1 MSKPTQNKKLVLVAM
16 IFAVSMMFIDQ
27 TIVALAIPSLSKHL
41 SLSSTGAQW
50 IVNGYLLS
58 LSALFAFG
66 GRLADVLGHR
76 RMVMIGVAAF
86 AVCSAL
92 CGATPTG
99 ALAEPWMI
107 TFRVLQ
113 GASAAILFPAALAI
127 VVASFP
133 VSERGRALALFF
145 GIAGGLTAV
154 GPLLGGYLTEWT
166 WRSIFWINIPV
177 ALVALVLTYKAKPA
191 QERHQAPIDFR
202 GALLISS
209 GVGLVVL
216 GLQQAGAWGW
226 TDVRTLGC
234 VVAGLLV
241 AAAFVVS
248 QLRAQDPL
256 IDLRVFAVRAFAFD
270 NAVLVLISMVF
281 IPFVFFA
288 SLYAQASL
296 GDNATTA
303 GTLLLAFF
311 GGFIVASQRGG
322 KILDTRG
329 ARPAVLLGCALC
341 AAGFFLWGTQL
352 PNLDFSGQWYY
363 LVLAGAGLGLVL
375 GPVSADAFNRAP
387 GSGYGEVTGI
397 TRDGSQPRRQPRAR
411 GHGLDLHHRER
422 RPRDQHADRERRP
435 LRAGAHDR
443 ALDLGRKRE
452 RASRLDPQRRHARR
466 PTRLRALHA
475 DDRVGDGGDHARR
488 VRRREGRPPRR
499 PGAGAVARRGRR
511 HRVTGPAHRLLRT
524 LDRRDARADLDGSG
538 PDRRST
544 PCRPR

>member
-1 MSKPTQNKKLVLVAM
+1 MSKSTQNKKLVLVAM

-86 AVCSAL
+86 AICSAL

-191 QERHQAPIDFR
+191 QERHHARIDFR
-202 GALLISS
+202 GALLISG

-234 VVAGLLV
+234 VAAGLLV
-241 AAAFVVS
+241 AATFVVS

-296 GDNATTA
+296 GDNATNA

-397 TRDGSQPRRQPRAR
+397 TQTVRNLGASLGLAVMGSIFITENATRVTSTLTANGVPSAQA
-411 GHGLDLHHRER
+411 HTIAHSIS
-422 RPRDQHADRERRP
+422 
-435 LRAGAHDR
+435 AGNANAHP
-443 ALDLGRKRE
+443 G
-452 RASRLDPQRRHARR
+452 S
-466 PTRLRALHA
+466 T
-475 DDRVGDGGDHARR
+475 
-488 VRRREGRPPRR
+488 
-499 PGAGAVARRGRR
+499 PGAVMHAVQLDFAHSTQTIAWVMAGIMLVAFVVAKVGLPAGRAQE
-511 HRVTGPAHRLLRT
+511 PS
-524 LDRRDARADLDGSG
+524 RAEAAA
-538 PDRRST
+538 T
-544 PCRPR
+544 TA